1 VAGVVEVPASGL
13 FAMDTGALPVLDAL
27 PPEVD
32 FSDCVTALVV
42 AALLLDV
49 DCVDCVVAL
58 VLETPIV
65 AAILMPSPSLQQVV
79 FPPWQHQDPSPQSVN
94 ATFCVGSPFSCPQ
107 PESVSNQRYCKVIP
121 VFDGFLECLLR
132 K

>member
-1 VAGVVEVPASGL
+1 MAGVVEVPASGL
-13 FAMDTGALPVLDAL
+13 FATDIGALLVLDAL
-27 PPEVD
+27 PLEVD
-32 FSDCVTALVV
+32 VSDCVTAIVL

-49 DCVDCVVAL
+49 DCVDCVDCEVAL

-65 AAILMPSPSLQQVV
+65 AAILMLSPSLQQVV

-107 PESVSNQRYCKVIP
+107 PSQYRIKDVAR
-121 VFDGFLECLLR
+121 
-132 K
+132 